1 MNYKIINKNAR
12 IALKQVKFEIAADYG
27 MNHEDVFD
35 IIENAKSNGV
45 LSNYFINLE
54 NKRNLE
60 INVCNNLKQTITTHL
75 E

>member
-1 MNYKIINKNAR
+1 MNDKIIDKNAR

-27 MNHEDVFD
+27 MNYEDAFY

-54 NKRNLE
+54 NKRDLE
-60 INVCNNLKQTITTHL
+60 KCICNNLKQTIPTHL

>member
-1 MNYKIINKNAR
+1 MDYNVKNKNAR

-54 NKRNLE
+54 NKRDLE
-60 INVCNNLKQTITTHL
+60 RNICNNFS
-75 E
+75 

>member
-1 MNYKIINKNAR
+1 MNDKIANKNAR

-35 IIENAKSNGV
+35 VIENAKSDGV
-45 LSNYFINLE
+45 LSAYFTKLE
-54 NKRNLE
+54 SKRDLE
-60 INVCNNLKQTITTHL
+60 KEICNNLKQTIPTHL

>member
-1 MNYKIINKNAR
+1 MNNKNAK

-27 MNHEDVFD
+27 MDHEYVFD

-54 NKRNLE
+54 NKRDLE
-60 INVCNNLKQTITTHL
+60 KGICDNLKQPL
-75 E
+75 

>member
-1 MNYKIINKNAR
+1 MDYNVKNKNAR

-54 NKRNLE
+54 NKRDLE
-60 INVCNNLKQTITTHL
+60 RNICNNLNQTITTHL

>member
-1 MNYKIINKNAR
+1 MDYKIVNKNAK
-12 IALKQVKFEIAADYG
+12 IALRQVKFEIAADYG
-27 MNHEDVFD
+27 MNYEDVFD

-60 INVCNNLKQTITTHL
+60 VNMCNDLKKNIITHL